1 MPSKE
6 TGQVVKG
13 GDAMDV
19 VSPTNPRLLERVS
32 DGERARV
39 TDQGEY
45 VSMTTGQG
53 YRDVTDDPAP
63 RDQRPVAG
71 VQRGPAV
78 SNVNTST
85 AGGSTS

>member
-6 TGQVVKG
+6 TGQTAKG
-13 GDAMDV
+13 GAAMDV

-53 YRDVTDDPAP
+53 YRDVTENPAP
-63 RDQRPVAG
+63 NQGRATQRPAASV
-71 VQRGPAV
+71 GPAPNAGSV
-78 SNVNTST
+78 S
-85 AGGSTS
+85 

>member
-1 MPSKE
+1 MPTKD
-6 TGQVVKG
+6 TGQVAKG
-13 GDAMDV
+13 GRAIEV
-19 VSPTNPRLLERVS
+19 VSPSNPRLLERVS

-63 RDQRPVAG
+63 RDSGARPVAG
-71 VQRGPAV
+71 VQRGPATTNTNVGSV
-78 SNVNTST
+78 S
-85 AGGSTS
+85 